1 MLADL
6 LSTGHNPV
14 MDNTLLSVVL
24 VVAGAVF
31 VAVAAWVISWHRQ
44 HKLVQQAGQ
53 WVPIEARIE
62 SGALEGTHESGKVV
76 LPTFAFSYQVS
87 EDNYSGRFSLRAN
100 LSKAL
105 AQSMIDEMIGRKLL
119 LRYDPDH
126 PADWFIPDEFIDGYK
141 VEQKIGSHVIHDY
154 SPNE

>member
-14 MDNTLLSVVL
+14 MDNTLLCVVL
-24 VVAGAVF
+24 VVAGAVSI
-31 VAVAAWVISWHRQ
+31 AVAAWVISWHRQ
-44 HKLVQQAGQ
+44 RKLVQLAGQ

-87 EDNYSGRFSLRAN
+87 EGSYSGRFSLRAN

-105 AQSMIDEMIGRKLL
+105 AESMIDQMIGRKLL
-119 LRYDPDH
+119 LRYDPCH
-126 PADWFIPDEFIDGYK
+126 PAWFHLPQL
-141 VEQKIGSHVIHDY
+141 VSH
-154 SPNE
+154 

>member
-14 MDNTLLSVVL
+14 MDNTLLGAVL
-24 VVAGAVF
+24 VVAGAVSL
-31 VAVAAWVISWHRQ
+31 AVAAWVISWHRQ
-44 HKLVQQAGQ
+44 RKLVQQAGQ

-87 EDNYSGRFSLRAN
+87 EDSYSGRFSLRAN

-105 AQSMIDEMIGRKLL
+105 AESMIDQMIGRKLL

-126 PADWFIPDEFIDGYK
+126 PAAWFIPDEFIDGYK

-154 SPNE
+154 SPND